1 MRGVCASFSSTPH
14 FKKLTEQEKRER
26 GDNTVS
32 LYETFAVL
40 REVVAPQETLALSL
54 VLSFGRRKK
63 AQKNRERSELEIV

>member
-1 MRGVCASFSSTPH
+1 MHLAPLIPH

-40 REVVAPQETLALSL
+40 REIFAPRSLGQLLGCGALSGPGR
-54 VLSFGRRKK
+54 LS
-63 AQKNRERSELEIV
+63 

>member
-1 MRGVCASFSSTPH
+1 MHLAPPIPH

-40 REVVAPQETLALSL
+40 RENFAPHSLGQLLGRGALSGPGR
-54 VLSFGRRKK
+54 LS
-63 AQKNRERSELEIV
+63 